1 MGASEEAVCEL
12 RKHLPLFPA
21 TIIPMERE
29 QKHLSVN
36 KMLKYEGIIFSTTCG
51 IKMSKNIAKEDTLS
65 EVGKE

>member
-1 MGASEEAVCEL
+1 MEASEKAGCGL
-12 RKHLPLFPA
+12 RKHLQLSPT

-65 EVGKE
+65 KAGEA